1 MLDSFKW
8 FIENLWEIAFLI
20 SIIVGLVQTFRNNRK
35 GFWAKLKE
43 VSMELI
49 KEAEGMDFKTGEGQL
64 KMDFVVDKLLEEF
77 GSKFSFI
84 NRNKLEKIVEKI
96 VTSFN
101 TFSDLN

>member
-1 MLDSFKW
+1 MEAIKFI
-8 FIENLWEIAFLI
+8 IENLWEIAFLI

-35 GFWAKLKE
+35 GFWIKLKE

-96 VTSFN
+96 VISFN
-101 TFSDLN
+101 SFSDLN